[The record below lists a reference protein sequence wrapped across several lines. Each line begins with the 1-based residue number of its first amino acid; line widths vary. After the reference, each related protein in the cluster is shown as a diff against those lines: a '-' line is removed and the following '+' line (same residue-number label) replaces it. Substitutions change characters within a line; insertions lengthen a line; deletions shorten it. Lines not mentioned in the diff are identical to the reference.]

1 MAIADALRLLL
12 LSAIWGGS
20 FLLMRIA
27 APILGVA
34 YVAEGRVLSASLFLF
49 LLALFRKRLGG
60 LLCNWRYLLV
70 MGFFNVALPFSLF
83 AYAAAVLSTS
93 QLSVLNATAP
103 IWAYAIGLTLG
114 IETFDIK
121 RLCGMVTALCGVV
134 LLFWGLLVATPDQFL
149 LPVISS
155 LCAAFSYGIATN
167 YAKAKAT
174 LAPFE
179 TAHGSL
185 WAASLL
191 LVPMLF
197 LWPARQ
203 MPTAESL
210 LAVAGLGVVCTG
222 VAFPLYYRLI
232 RDIGASSAL
241 TVTFLN
247 PVFAT
252 LWGALYLAEAVVPRH
267 MFGMAVILVGTA
279 LSTGFRVGNLRKRRK
294 PA

>member
-1 MAIADALRLLL
+1 MAIADVLRLLL

-27 APILGVA
+27 APILGLA

-49 LLALFRKRLGG
+49 VLALFRKRLGG
-60 LLCNWRYLLV
+60 LLRNWRYLLT

-83 AYAAAVLSTS
+83 AYAAATLSTS

-103 IWAYAIGLTLG
+103 IWAYAIGLALG
-114 IETFDIK
+114 LERLDFK
-121 RLCGMVTALCGVV
+121 RLCGMVTAFCGVV
-134 LLFWGLLVATPDQFL
+134 LLFWGLLAASPDQFL
-149 LPVISS
+149 LPVIGS
-155 LCAAFSYGIATN
+155 LSAAFSYGIATN
-167 YAKAKAT
+167 YAKANAR

-185 WAASLL
+185 WTASLL
-191 LVPMLF
+191 LLPMLF
-197 LWPARQ
+197 LWPVKQ
-203 MPTAESL
+203 VPTAESL
-210 LAVAGLGVVCTG
+210 IAVVGLGIVCTG

-252 LWGALYLAEAVVPRH
+252 LWGALYLAEAVTPLQLL
-267 MFGMAVILVGTA
+267 GMVVILAGTA
-279 LSTGFRVGNLRKRRK
+279 LATGFRVGDLVRRRK
-294 PA
+294 SA